1 MDDARLAALADKQ
14 EITEVIYRVAR
25 ALDRCD
31 ADLLRGCFHA
41 DATDDHGLFKGAAAD
56 FVPWVME
63 MLAGMTATS
72 HFIGNVLI
80 EMTGEDAAVAESYFV
95 ATHRIGEQDMV
106 AAGRYL
112 DRFARRDGVWRL
124 AHRGA
129 VYDWT
134 TTAPASDEGWR
145 KPPMLGLLQRG
156 ERGRGDVSYRAGF

>member
-1 MDDARLAALADKQ
+1 MDDARLLALADKQ
-14 EITEVIYRVAR
+14 EIAEVIYRVAR

-31 ADLLRGCFHA
+31 ADLLRGCFHD

-63 MLAGMTATS
+63 MLGGMTATS
-72 HFIGNVLI
+72 HFIGNVLV
-80 EMTGEDAAVAESYFV
+80 EMKGADAAVAESYFV

-124 AHRGA
+124 SHRGA
-129 VYDWT
+129 VYDWS
-134 TTAPASDEGWR
+134 TTAPASDAAWR
-145 KPPMLGLLQRG
+145 NPPMLGLLTRG
-156 ERGRGDVSYRAGF
+156 EQGRGDVSYGLGF